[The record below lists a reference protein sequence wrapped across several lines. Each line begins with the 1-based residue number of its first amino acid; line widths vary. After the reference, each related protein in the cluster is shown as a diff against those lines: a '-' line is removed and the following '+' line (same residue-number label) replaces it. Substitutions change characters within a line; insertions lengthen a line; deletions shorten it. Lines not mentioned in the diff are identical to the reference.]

1 MTVPPVVARP
11 THPTVRAARKLRRR
25 RERDRSG
32 LLLVEGP
39 NALAEAIGHLQQV
52 FLADAAS
59 EQSRMVAER
68 CAGDGVP
75 VVTVT
80 SAVLATL
87 ADAETPQGV
96 VGVARRPT
104 TDLAT
109 VTARADL
116 LVVLDAVADPG
127 NAGTIIRTADAA
139 GADGV
144 VLTSGSVDPTNGKA
158 VRASAGS
165 LFHLPVV
172 DGVAAAD
179 VVTAC
184 RSAGLRLVAA
194 APEAASTYTDLC
206 HTDATAIV
214 FGNEA
219 HGLSDE
225 MATQADVTVSVPMM
239 RSARLG
245 YRGHAESLNLATTAA
260 AVLFEIVRQR
270 NRVERMRIDDSRA
283 Q

>member
-1 MTVPPVVARP
+1 L
-11 THPTVRAARKLRRR
+11 THPAVREARKLRRR
-25 RERDRSG
+25 RERHESG

-39 NALAEAIGHLQQV
+39 NALAEAVGHLQQV
-52 FLADAAS
+52 FIADTAS
-59 EQSRMVAER
+59 EPSQRVAER
-68 CAGDGVP
+68 CRAAGLP
-75 VVTVT
+75 VLTVSRT
-80 SAVLATL
+80 VLAAL

-104 TDLAT
+104 ADLET
-109 VTARADL
+109 LTARADL

-127 NAGTIIRTADAA
+127 NVGTIIRTADAA

-165 LFHLPVV
+165 LFHLPVI
-172 DGVAAAD
+172 DGVDVAD
-179 VVTAC
+179 VVAAC
-184 RSAGLRLVAA
+184 RSAGLRVVAA
-194 APEAASTYTDLC
+194 TPGAATSYTDLC

-219 HGLSDE
+219 HGLSDNIV
-225 MATQADVTVSVPMM
+225 ALADVTVSVPIP

-283 Q
+283 R

>member
-1 MTVPPVVARP
+1 MTAPSVVARA
-11 THPTVRAARKLRRR
+11 THPAVRAARRLRRR
-25 RERDRSG
+25 RERSRAG

-39 NALAEAIGHLQQV
+39 NALAEAVDQLRQV
-52 FLADAAS
+52 FVSEAAS
-59 EQSRMVAER
+59 DQSRGVAER
-68 CAGDGVP
+68 CRDAGIP
-75 VVTVT
+75 VITVT
-80 SAVLATL
+80 DAVLATL

-96 VGVARRPT
+96 VGVAQRPVA
-104 TDLAT
+104 DLDT

-144 VLTSGSVDPTNGKA
+144 VLTAGSVDPTNGKA

-172 DGVAAAD
+172 DGVDAGD
-179 VVTAC
+179 VVDAC
-184 RSAGLRLVAA
+184 RRAGLRLVAA
-194 APEAASTYTDLC
+194 TPRAGNSYTDLWY
-206 HTDATAIV
+206 TDATAIV

-219 HGLSDE
+219 HGLSAK
-225 MATQADVTVSVPMM
+225 MAAQADVTVSVPMA
-239 RSARLG
+239 RSARMG

-260 AVLFEIVRQR
+260 VVLFEIVRQR
-270 NRVERMRIDDSRA
+270 NRVERMGIDDSRA

>member
-1 MTVPPVVARP
+1 VAASPVVARS
-11 THPTVRAARKLRRR
+11 THPAVAAARKLRRR
-25 RERDRSG
+25 RERSRSG
-32 LLLVEGP
+32 LPLVEGP
-39 NALAEAIGHLQQV
+39 NALAEAVGYLEQV
-52 FLADAAS
+52 FLADTAS
-59 EQSRMVAER
+59 DQSRTVAQR
-68 CAGDGVP
+68 CRDAGVP
-75 VVTVT
+75 VITVT
-80 SAVLATL
+80 TAVLAVL

-104 TDLAT
+104 VDLAT

-172 DGVAAAD
+172 DDVEGAD
-179 VVTAC
+179 LVDAC
-184 RSAGLRLVAA
+184 RRAGLRLVAA
-194 APEAASTYTDLC
+194 TPDGATSYTDLC
-206 HTDATAIV
+206 YTDATAIV

-219 HGLSDE
+219 HGLSDN
-225 MATQADVTVSVPMM
+225 MVTQAEVTVSVPMR

-260 AVLFEIVRQR
+260 VVLFEIVRQR
-270 NRVERMRIDDSRA
+270 NRVERMKIDDSRA